1 MRMFS
6 QTSLIVSAAL
16 VLAVSRVFAQSM
28 STKLPVF
35 DVVSVRPNNTA
46 SRSISI
52 DVEKNS
58 FTATNVTLMNL
69 TSEAYQVKPDLVSGA
84 PPWMSAVRY
93 DVQAKVL
100 DGEGVDLE
108 AFTDKQRGPM
118 LQAVLADRFQLKLHT
133 EMKTLPLYE
142 LVVAKGAVKLKQAA
156 TAGAAGADAIPRDGS
171 FTIQRGSLAA
181 HGMPMSSLAA
191 QLSEVVHR
199 KVIDRT
205 GLDGSFDFEL
215 KWTPD
220 EDGSGGKEAAA
231 PGDAPPPIFTA
242 LQEQLGLRLQSG
254 KGPVETLVIDHVEKP
269 SENE

>member
-1 MRMFS
+1 MQMLMRRTLLALAAFALTAS
-6 QTSLIVSAAL
+6 GARAQTPVA
-16 VLAVSRVFAQSM
+16 R
-28 STKLPVF
+28 LPVF
-35 DVVSVRPNNTA
+35 DVVSVRLNNTG

-69 TSEAYQVKPDLVSGA
+69 TSEAYQVKPDMIAGGA
-84 PPWMSAVRY
+84 AWMNSVRY

-118 LQAVLADRFQLKLHT
+118 LQSVLAERFQLKLH
-133 EMKTLPLYE
+133 EELKTLPLYE
-142 LVVAKGAVKLKQAA
+142 LVVAKGGSKLK
-156 TAGAAGADAIPRDGS
+156 GAAAPNGADAVPRDGS
-171 FTIQRGSLAA
+171 FTIGRGALSA
-181 HGMPMSSLAA
+181 HAMPMSSLAA

-199 KVIDRT
+199 KVVDKT
-205 GLDGSFDFEL
+205 GLGGSFDFEL
-215 KWTPD
+215 KWTLE
-220 EDGSGGKEAAA
+220 EDANGGKEAAA
-231 PGDAPPPIFTA
+231 PADAPPPVFTA